1 MSSSSDEGSDKS
13 SKEKRSVVPPP
24 RKGLSARPTITTTT
38 TTSSLSS
45 SILKES
51 KSRERESSGSIS
63 KHGALK
69 KKSSSSTKS
78 SLSSS
83 SRRSDKNEICFE
95 ERRAQSKYYKLHS
108 SENNFNLLERSQME
122 QYDKENQYEESFAQ
136 MDESSSIEEV
146 DMEEETNE
154 GLEMLQNLRIGDENK
169 DPKVLHPSNNLLNV
183 TTFDEKRNA
192 LNITTLH
199 ATVSDSVTKRSNP
212 RKVLFDVNT
221 SVDSRSI
228 VSAANNI
235 STNSSI
241 LNENDAVGIH
251 DKEEETVNTKFAARE
266 LSMMFSSPGV
276 LNGSLHESHLDK
288 HSKKTDSNRLLFSV
302 HRNNSQNMNVSH
314 YSSKEEQEN
323 MLNMF
328 RDQDCDKE
336 NNRGVF
342 KIFEEDAPSH
352 SGESERDSDCDHEN
366 VGGFKIFE
374 EDTSTHNDTNGEVVQ
389 ALGTHCNSDRNNNCD
404 KENMGVFKI
413 FEDDASIHD
422 NRVQG
427 LGTHHE
433 SDHDSDSDSDSGLQ
447 SEDRGNGDTASISDL
462 VALLQNENRNS
473 SMTEIQK
480 KEKLGVEGIG
490 LDIYC
495 DDQESLNDGQKS
507 VCCEIDDGTVLTE
520 DEAAFGDIS
529 FIPHKDNTIDLEGRV
544 RRMRL
549 TDRL

>member
-13 SKEKRSVVPPP
+13 SKDKRSTVPPP
-24 RKGLSARPTITTTT
+24 RKGLSARPTMITTMTT
-38 TTSSLSS
+38 SS

-51 KSRERESSGSIS
+51 KSLRGREGSSSSSSSSISIS
-63 KHGALK
+63 KHNSLK
-69 KKSSSSTKS
+69 KKSSSSSKA
-78 SLSSS
+78 SS

-108 SENNFNLLERSQME
+108 SENNFNLLERRQME

-154 GLEMLQNLRIGDENK
+154 EIDMLQNLRISDENK
-169 DPKVLHPSNNLLNV
+169 DHTVLRPSTNVLNV

-199 ATVSDSVTKRSNP
+199 ATASDSVTKRSNP

-228 VSAANNI
+228 VSAANNV

-266 LSMMFSSPGV
+266 LSMMFSSPGA
-276 LNGSLHESHLDK
+276 LNGSLHESRLDK

-302 HRNNSQNMNVSH
+302 HRNNEQNVNVSH
-314 YSSKEEQEN
+314 YSSKAEQEN
-323 MLNMF
+323 VLNTF
-328 RDQDCDKE
+328 QDQDCDKE

-342 KIFEEDAPSH
+342 KIFEEDAPIN
-352 SGESERDSDCDHEN
+352 SGGSDDDSDCDQGN
-366 VGGFKIFE
+366 IGAIKIFE
-374 EDTSTHNDTNGEVVQ
+374 EDTSKHNDTN
-389 ALGTHCNSDRNNNCD
+389 ALGTHCNSEHNNDCD
-404 KENMGVFKI
+404 KENMGAFKV
-413 FEDDASIHD
+413 FEDDASLHGD
-422 NRVQG
+422 SVRG

-433 SDHDSDSDSDSGLQ
+433 SNYDSDSDSGLR
-447 SEDRGNGDTASISDL
+447 SEDKGNGDTASISDL
-462 VALLQNENRNS
+462 VALLQNENEN
-473 SMTEIQK
+473 SMTEIESK
-480 KEKLGVEGIG
+480 GKLGVEGIG

-495 DDQESLNDGQKS
+495 DDRESLNDGQKS

-544 RRMRL
+544 RRMKL